1 MLPGVVTTFRECLP
15 RAPALRQVLEA
26 MLAEGALELPLIL
39 VLAFQSS
46 LLCGEVLWWVSVRWS
61 FSSPLDGC
69 VSLAQF
75 MMVSVT
81 SALSQS
87 ESGLFLLPWA
97 WRRIA
102 VRSHGAAPRGNYWGS
117 HEGWVFQLSLWM
129 RTVDFFPVFSRVF
142 TPGLS
147 WLPLTGFD
155 FASLVDWLILAPRSR
170 DPHSQSRPFSRFVTF
185 WHLCDASWSPPL
197 FLRSLRCS
205 LASCLAALPLPHYY
219 WSRDHGR
226 SSAGLSCW
234 VSALLSAVSW
244 WYRSSCL
251 AQGCVPLLRPFV
263 LLLAL
268 WSSVPSGSLLLYIA
282 PSLRDEV
289 TLPGR
294 VCLSPRSQRRLFL
307 HLPGVW
313 SRTFVMRSPLRVESF
328 SGLDRNEDSSRT
340 FPSVLVPS
348 LCDGVALI
356 GPCCVFLHTRSERR
370 LLLPPILYYFAMG
383 SPFGSS
389 VVVLPARSERS
400 LLGIAG
406 RCSFRMGSPFSGP
419 VITTWSRVKEF
430 LELGSWERFSG
441 LFSGWVSSSFDHP
454 VCSEVGEGPTFR
466 CLHLWWGLCLYP
478 SRQQRSGSWTFF
490 FYWPCRLSPSPGGS
504 VCFGGLT
511 VWFLSPGH
519 FMHWPYT
526 HGGSLAAFPE
536 VGLFS
541 MGCWRIVR
549 APQNLCLTPL
559 PGMRSMLLFFGI
571 AVWALLQATPLTRIM
586 ESSPK
591 PGQGLSVSAFK
602 GCSSALTAFSFWG
615 NRISRSLE

>member
-1 MLPGVVTTFRECLP
+1 MERSSDG
-15 RAPALRQVLEA
+15 
-26 MLAEGALELPLIL
+26 LA
-39 VLAFQSS
+39 
-46 LLCGEVLWWVSVRWS
+46 
-61 FSSPLDGC
+61 
-69 VSLAQF
+69 
-75 MMVSVT
+75 
-81 SALSQS
+81 
-87 ESGLFLLPWA
+87 SGDRFLLPWTD
-97 WRRIA
+97 
-102 VRSHGAAPRGNYWGS
+102 VSRSLSSWWCQSLLRCLSQRVGFSYSPGPDGGLLSDPMAPLLEETIEVPMRVGSSSSLSGCELLTSSLSSPESSRLGCHGSLSRVLTSPVWS
-117 HEGWVFQLSLWM
+117 TGWFWLLGAGT
-129 RTVDFFPVFSRVF
+129 RTVS
-142 TPGLS
+142 PGLS
-147 WLPLTGFD
+147 
-155 FASLVDWLILAPRSR
+155 
-170 DPHSQSRPFSRFVTF
+170 
-185 WHLCDASWSPPL
+185 
-197 FLRSLRCS
+197 
-205 LASCLAALPLPHYY
+205 LASSHSGICAMRVGVRLCSFAHCGAPWLVAWRPCHCLITTGN
-219 WSRDHGR
+219 GR

-251 AQGCVPLLRPFV
+251 AQGCVPLLRPFA

-313 SRTFVMRSPLRVESF
+313 SRTFAMRSPLRVESF
-328 SGLDRNEDSSRT
+328 SGFDRNEDSSRT

-466 CLHLWWGLCLYP
+466 CLHLWWGLCLYR

-504 VCFGGLT
+504 VCFGSLT
-511 VWFLSPGH
+511 VISFTWAFHALALHAWWLASGIPGSRTFQYGLLAYCQGTSESLPH
-519 FMHWPYT
+519 PSTGHEVDASVFWHRGMGVAPGNATYT
-526 HGGSLAAFPE
+526 YHGILPKAGP
-536 VGLFS
+536 G
-541 MGCWRIVR
+541 IVC
-549 APQNLCLTPL
+549 LCL
-559 PGMRSMLLFFGI
+559 
-571 AVWALLQATPLTRIM
+571 
-586 ESSPK
+586 
-591 PGQGLSVSAFK
+591 
-602 GCSSALTAFSFWG
+602 
-615 NRISRSLE
+615 